1 MLARIMPFIG
11 LGLFIV
17 LLVFGIVF
25 ISYVLFFGAIVGLV
39 LFAIAWVRTKLA
51 ERNAVNISPQ
61 GQQQQHQHQGRV
73 YDHDEI

>member
-1 MLARIMPFIG
+1 MPFIG

-39 LFAIAWVRTKLA
+39 LFAIAWVRTKFA
-51 ERNAVNISPQ
+51 KRNAVNISPQ
-61 GQQQQHQHQGRV
+61 GQQQQQHQHQGRV
-73 YDHDEI
+73 YDHDKI